1 MACAGLLCV
10 REVRGARPPGV
21 RCQGPPSESFC
32 KPQRSHRFAATTF
45 ASVQKKKAFLVTRL
59 HDHSK
64 ASERGAEP
72 QSPSMWIRRIFDRHA
87 RLVAPHIVRELT
99 PNCGCAVS
107 QFSRARLLLCF
118 ALVPWA
124 NADIG
129 LAGPNQSFVFL
140 FRITITRH
148 APL

>member
-1 MACAGLLCV
+1 
-10 REVRGARPPGV
+10 
-21 RCQGPPSESFC
+21 
-32 KPQRSHRFAATTF
+32 
-45 ASVQKKKAFLVTRL
+45 
-59 HDHSK
+59 
-64 ASERGAEP
+64 
-72 QSPSMWIRRIFDRHA
+72 MWIRRIFDRHA

-148 APL
+148 APPPADDCVEHGMKLGRGFSVVFADGADDSYIPAHPHLFLQLCVKAAAAAEIPGPHVTLWQLFAHTQFQVAGF